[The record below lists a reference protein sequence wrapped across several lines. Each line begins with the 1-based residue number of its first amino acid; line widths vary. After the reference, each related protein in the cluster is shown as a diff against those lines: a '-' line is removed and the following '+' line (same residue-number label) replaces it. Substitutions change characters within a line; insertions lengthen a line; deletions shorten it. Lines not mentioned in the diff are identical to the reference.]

1 MFDFYTKLGP
11 AMRQAPFYLV
21 LGVLILTA
29 FTLMGL
35 NGYRLLGDDNESTE
49 STQTGQRGGS
59 HGSHGGH
66 GVFYHK

>member
-1 MFDFYTKLGP
+1 MFDFFTKLGP
-11 AMRQAPFYLV
+11 SVRQMPLYTV

-49 STQTGQRGGS
+49 STQTGPHRSGGRAGFV
-59 HGSHGGH
+59 HG
-66 GVFYHK
+66 FNHK